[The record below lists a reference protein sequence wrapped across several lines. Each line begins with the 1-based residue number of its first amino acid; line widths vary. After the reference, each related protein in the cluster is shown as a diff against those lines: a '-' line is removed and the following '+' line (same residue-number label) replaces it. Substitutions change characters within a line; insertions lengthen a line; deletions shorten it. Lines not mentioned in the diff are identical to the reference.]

1 MSSPP
6 KTAGPEM
13 RCLIVLPTYNE
24 IENIRGIIA
33 GIQQNAPAADIV
45 VVDDESED
53 GTGAL
58 ADELSRQQPQKIF
71 VIHRPRKDGLGRAYV
86 AGFRF
91 ALARD
96 YEVVMQMDADFSHDP
111 SYLPQFLEQIRNHD
125 LVLGSRYINGISVV
139 NWDLKRLIL
148 SRAATGYVRFIT
160 RLPLTDATSGF
171 KCWRREVLEA
181 IDLEKIFSSGYL
193 FQVEMSY
200 RTYQRKFRIAEIPI
214 IFVERRLGRS
224 KMDLGIIAEA
234 ILGVIRLRLWR

>member
-1 MSSPP
+1 MSSTPG
-6 KTAGPEM
+6 KAEM

-24 IENIRGIIA
+24 QENLRAIVGSIR
-33 GIQQNAPAADIV
+33 QHAPAADIV

-58 ADELSRQQPQKIF
+58 ADELSQEHPGKVF
-71 VIHRPRKDGLGRAYV
+71 VIHRPTKDGLGRAYV
-86 AGFRF
+86 TGFKF
-91 ALARD
+91 ALQRD
-96 YEVVMQMDADFSHDP
+96 YELVMQMDADFSHDP
-111 SYLPQFLEQIRNHD
+111 SYLPQFLDEIRDHD
-125 LVLGSRYINGISVV
+125 LVVGSRYLNGISVV

-200 RTYQRKFRIAEIPI
+200 RAYKQKFRIAEIPI

-224 KMDLGIIAEA
+224 KMDWGIIAEA
-234 ILGVIRLRLWR
+234 ILGVVRLRLRG

>member
-1 MSSPP
+1 V
-6 KTAGPEM
+6 PEM

-24 IENIRGIIA
+24 IENLREIVDNIL
-33 GIQQNAPAADIV
+33 QHAPGADIMI
-45 VVDDESED
+45 VDDESED

-58 ADELSRQQPQKIF
+58 ADELCAERPDKVFI
-71 VIHRPRKDGLGRAYV
+71 IHRPRKDGLGRAYV
-86 AGFRF
+86 AGFKF
-91 ALARD
+91 ALTRD
-96 YEVVMQMDADFSHDP
+96 YEYILQMDADFSHDP
-111 SYLPQFLEQIRNHD
+111 SYLPRFFEKIIDHD
-125 LVLGSRYINGISVV
+125 LVIGSRYLKGISVV

-181 IDLEKIFSSGYL
+181 IDLDRIFSSGYL

-200 RTYQRKFRIAEIPI
+200 RTYQKKFRIAEVPI

-224 KMDLGIIAEA
+224 KMDWAIIAEA
-234 ILGVIRLRLWR
+234 ILGVIRLRLRR

>member
-1 MSSPP
+1 MSSTPG
-6 KTAGPEM
+6 KAEM

-24 IENIRGIIA
+24 QENLRAIVGS
-33 GIQQNAPAADIV
+33 IQQHAPAADIV

-58 ADELSRQQPQKIF
+58 ADELSQEHPGKVF
-71 VIHRPRKDGLGRAYV
+71 VIHRPTKDGLGRAYV
-86 AGFRF
+86 AGFKF
-91 ALARD
+91 ALERD
-96 YEVVMQMDADFSHDP
+96 YELVMQMDADFSHDP
-111 SYLPQFLEQIRNHD
+111 SYLPQFLDEIRDHD
-125 LVLGSRYINGISVV
+125 LVVGSRYLNGISVV

-160 RLPLTDATSGF
+160 RLALTDATSGF

-200 RTYQRKFRIAEIPI
+200 RAYKQKFRIGEIPI

-224 KMDLGIIAEA
+224 KMDWGIIAEA
-234 ILGVIRLRLWR
+234 ILGVIRLRLRR

>member
-1 MSSPP
+1 MSSTPS
-6 KTAGPEM
+6 KAEM

-24 IENIRGIIA
+24 QENLRAIVGS
-33 GIQQNAPAADIV
+33 IQQHAPAADIV

-58 ADELSRQQPQKIF
+58 ADELSQEHPGKVF
-71 VIHRPRKDGLGRAYV
+71 VIHRPTKDGLGRAYV
-86 AGFRF
+86 AGFKF
-91 ALARD
+91 ALKRD
-96 YEVVMQMDADFSHDP
+96 YELVMQMDADFSHDP
-111 SYLPQFLEQIRNHD
+111 SYLPQFFDEIRDHD
-125 LVLGSRYINGISVV
+125 LVVGSRYLNGISVV

-200 RTYQRKFRIAEIPI
+200 RAYKQKFRIAEIPI

-224 KMDLGIIAEA
+224 KMDWGIIAEA
-234 ILGVIRLRLWR
+234 ILGVIRLRLRG

>member
-1 MSSPP
+1 MSS
-6 KTAGPEM
+6 TPEKAEQ

-24 IENIRGIIA
+24 QENLRAIVES
-33 GIQQNAPAADIV
+33 IQLHAPAADIV

-53 GTGAL
+53 GTGAI
-58 ADELSRQQPQKIF
+58 ADELSKEKPGKVF
-71 VIHRPRKDGLGRAYV
+71 VIHRPGKDGLGRAYV
-86 AGFRF
+86 AGFKF

-96 YEVVMQMDADFSHDP
+96 YELILQMDADFSHDP
-111 SYLPQFLEQIRNHD
+111 SYLPQFLTEISNHD
-125 LVLGSRYINGISVV
+125 LVLGSRYIKGISVV

-160 RLPLTDATSGF
+160 RMPLTDATSGF

-181 IDLEKIFSSGYL
+181 IDLDRIFSGGYL

-200 RTYQRKFRIAEIPI
+200 RTYQKKFRIAEIPI

-224 KMDLGIIAEA
+224 KMDWGIIAEA
-234 ILGVIRLRLWR
+234 ILGVVRLRLRR

>member
-1 MSSPP
+1 M
-6 KTAGPEM
+6 M
-13 RCLIVLPTYNE
+13 RGLKMRSLIVLPTYNE
-24 IENIRGIIA
+24 IENLRAIVD
-33 GIQQNAPAADIV
+33 GIQQHAPSADIV
-45 VVDDESED
+45 IVDDESED

-58 ADELSRQQPQKIF
+58 ADELCAERPDKVF

-86 AGFRF
+86 AGFKF

-96 YEVVMQMDADFSHDP
+96 YECVLQMDADFSHDP
-111 SYLPQFLEQIRNHD
+111 SYLPQFFKKIVDHD
-125 LVLGSRYINGISVV
+125 LVLGSRYLTGISVV

-148 SRAATGYVRFIT
+148 SRAATGYVRFVA

-181 IDLEKIFSSGYL
+181 IDLDKIFSSGYL

-200 RTYQRKFRIAEIPI
+200 RTYQKKFRIAEIPI

-224 KMDLGIIAEA
+224 KMDWGIIAEA
-234 ILGVIRLRLWR
+234 IVGVVRMRLRG

>member
-1 MSSPP
+1 
-6 KTAGPEM
+6 M

-24 IENIRGIIA
+24 IENLRGIIA

-86 AGFRF
+86 AGFKF

-111 SYLPQFLEQIRNHD
+111 SYLPQFFEQIRDHD
-125 LVLGSRYINGISVV
+125 LVLGSRYVNGISVV

>member
-1 MSSPP
+1 MSSPR
-6 KTAGPEM
+6 KKAGPEM

-24 IENIRGIIA
+24 IENLRGIIA

-86 AGFRF
+86 AGFKF

-111 SYLPQFLEQIRNHD
+111 SYLPQFLEQIRDHD
-125 LVLGSRYINGISVV
+125 LVLGSRYVTGISVV

>member
-1 MSSPP
+1 
-6 KTAGPEM
+6 M

-24 IENIRGIIA
+24 IENLRGIIA

-86 AGFRF
+86 AGFKF

-111 SYLPQFLEQIRNHD
+111 SYLPQFLEQIRDHD
-125 LVLGSRYINGISVV
+125 LVLGSRYVNGISVV

-181 IDLEKIFSSGYL
+181 IDLEEIFSSGYL

-224 KMDLGIIAEA
+224 KMDLAIIAEA

>member
-1 MSSPP
+1 
-6 KTAGPEM
+6 M

-24 IENIRGIIA
+24 QENLRAIVGSIR
-33 GIQQNAPAADIV
+33 QQAPAADIV

-53 GTGAL
+53 GTGTL
-58 ADELSRQQPQKIF
+58 ADELSQEHPGKVF
-71 VIHRPRKDGLGRAYV
+71 VIHRPTKDGLGRAYV
-86 AGFRF
+86 AGFKF
-91 ALARD
+91 ALERD
-96 YEVVMQMDADFSHDP
+96 YELVMQMDADFSHDP
-111 SYLPQFLEQIRNHD
+111 SYLPQFLDEIRDHD
-125 LVLGSRYINGISVV
+125 LVVGSRYLNGISVV

-148 SRAATGYVRFIT
+148 SRAATGYVRLIT

-200 RTYQRKFRIAEIPI
+200 RAYQQKFRIEEIPI

-224 KMDLGIIAEA
+224 KMDWGIIAEA
-234 ILGVIRLRLWR
+234 ILGVVRLRLRR